1 MKQQAAGRAQRGK
14 ALRIA
19 AWAAALLAL
28 YALAGFLFAPWLAQR
43 ELPRWVEQGL
53 HQRARIGQ
61 LSFNPFTLR
70 LHAREF
76 ALETMDGQPL
86 LGFADAVFD
95 LAWDSLLRRAW
106 VLDEVQLTD
115 PALHLEI
122 AKDGRLNLAALA
134 PDAGTG
140 AAAQPLRFDL

>member
-1 MKQQAAGRAQRGK
+1 MKQQAAARARGRK

-19 AWAAALLAL
+19 ALAGALLAL

-53 HQRARIGQ
+53 HQRARIGE

-76 ALETMDGQPL
+76 ALETTDGQPL
-86 LGFADAVFD
+86 FGFADAVLDF
-95 LAWDSLLRRAW
+95 AWDSLRRRAW
-106 VLDEVQLTD
+106 VLDEVQLSD
-115 PALHLEI
+115 PALH
-122 AKDGRLNLAALA
+122 
-134 PDAGTG
+134 
-140 AAAQPLRFDL
+140 